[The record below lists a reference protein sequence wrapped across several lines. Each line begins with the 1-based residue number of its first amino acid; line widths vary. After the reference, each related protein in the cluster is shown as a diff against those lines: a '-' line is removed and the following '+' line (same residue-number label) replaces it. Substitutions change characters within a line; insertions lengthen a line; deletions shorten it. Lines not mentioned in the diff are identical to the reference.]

1 MAEWPNAYAWKAYMA
16 EMSSGVRIPP
26 SPQNYVGKTQSYY
39 CPWSWWR
46 NKHNKICYQSLAKSW
61 VGASGSA
68 FAQSIRL
75 CESREDE
82 LADVDRLKIMTV
94 RAMFGDELVP
104 SDTTILKGAYN
115 IKIPTPEHIFSIG
128 MALTLLSKPII
139 LFITDPNL
147 PREFLIRKFYKESI
161 G

>member
-1 MAEWPNAYAWKAYMA
+1 
-16 EMSSGVRIPP
+16 
-26 SPQNYVGKTQSYY
+26 
-39 CPWSWWR
+39 
-46 NKHNKICYQSLAKSW
+46 LAKSW

-147 PREFLIRKFYKESI
+147 PREFLIRKFYKETI